1 MAGTEAAGRRLDEV
15 VAELAGA
22 SRAQAARW
30 AGDGLVEVDGR
41 ARPKAHRLR
50 GGERLAWAPP
60 PAPADGPPVAEDRPL
75 TVRYED
81 DRLLVVA
88 KPAGLVVHPGP
99 GHPTGT
105 LVNALLGREGTS
117 LSAGGGAADRPG
129 IVHRLDKD
137 TSGLLL
143 VAKDDATHLALA
155 RDLAAHRVERR
166 YLALVQ
172 GRLPASEGTVDAPVG
187 RHPRDR
193 KRMAVVPT
201 GRPAVTHWRAL
212 ETFPAVQLAEATLET
227 GRTHQVRVHLASLRH
242 PLAGDRTYGA
252 DPTLAA
258 RLGLARPF
266 LHAWRLAF
274 DHPEDGQAGR
284 AHRAPPPRPPVG
296 PGPPPRLVLQLLEG
310 VADQPEHRRPETD
323 EQRPALGV
331 VAVVLVDRLG
341 PGPEAE
347 TEGDRP
353 ERRRLQV
360 RAPQAGRVQR
370 LDQHSCSFGS
380 SVGQPL
386 G

>member
-1 MAGTEAAGRRLDEV
+1 MTQAVAAPSAAGRRLDEV
-15 VAELAGA
+15 VAELAGT

-41 ARPKAHRLR
+41 PRPKSHRLH
-50 GGERLAWAPP
+50 GGERLAWVPP
-60 PAPADGPPVAEDRPL
+60 PGPPAGGPVAEDRPL
-75 TVRYED
+75 AVRYED

-99 GHPTGT
+99 GHATGT
-105 LVNALLGREGTS
+105 LVNALLGRAGTS

-143 VAKDDATHLALA
+143 VAKDDPTHTALA

-172 GRLPASEGTVDAPVG
+172 GRLPAGTGTVDAPVA

-193 KRMAVVPT
+193 KRMAVVDG
-201 GRPAVTHWRAL
+201 GRPAVTHWKVL
-212 ETFPAVQLAEATLET
+212 ETFPAVQLVEATLET

-252 DPTLAA
+252 DPTLAT
-258 RLGLARPF
+258 RLGLSRPF

-274 DHPEDGQAGR
+274 THPADGRRVELTEPLPDDLQG
-284 AHRAPPPRPPVG
+284 
-296 PGPPPRLVLQLLEG
+296 VL
-310 VADQPEHRRPETD
+310 
-323 EQRPALGV
+323 
-331 VAVVLVDRLG
+331 DRL
-341 PGPEAE
+341 
-347 TEGDRP
+347 
-353 ERRRLQV
+353 
-360 RAPQAGRVQR
+360 RA
-370 LDQHSCSFGS
+370 
-380 SVGQPL
+380 
-386 G
+386 

>member
-1 MAGTEAAGRRLDEV
+1 MNRAGEAVAAAEAAGRRLDEV
-15 VAELAGA
+15 VAELAGT

-30 AGDGLVEVDGR
+30 AGDGLVQVDGR
-41 ARPKAHRLR
+41 PRPKSHRLH

-60 PAPADGPPVAEDRPL
+60 PAPPSGDPVAEDRPL

-99 GHPTGT
+99 GHATGT
-105 LVNALLGREGTS
+105 LVNALLGRQGSS

-143 VAKDDATHLALA
+143 VAKDDPTHLALA

-172 GRLPASEGTVDAPVG
+172 GRLPGDQGTVDAPVG

-193 KRMAVVPT
+193 KRMAVVAAG
-201 GRPAVTHWRAL
+201 GRRAVTHWRVL
-212 ETFPAVQLAEATLET
+212 ETFPAVQLVEATLET

-252 DPTLAA
+252 DPTLAT
-258 RLGLARPF
+258 RLGLTRPF
-266 LHAWRLAF
+266 LHAWQLAF
-274 DHPEDGQAGR
+274 PHPAGGHRVELTEPLPDDLQA
-284 AHRAPPPRPPVG
+284 
-296 PGPPPRLVLQLLEG
+296 VL
-310 VADQPEHRRPETD
+310 
-323 EQRPALGV
+323 
-331 VAVVLVDRLG
+331 DRL
-341 PGPEAE
+341 
-347 TEGDRP
+347 
-353 ERRRLQV
+353 
-360 RAPQAGRVQR
+360 RA
-370 LDQHSCSFGS
+370 
-380 SVGQPL
+380 
-386 G
+386 

>member
-1 MAGTEAAGRRLDEV
+1 MTPPGEAVAGAEAAGRRLDEV
-15 VAELAGA
+15 VAELAGT

-41 ARPKAHRLR
+41 PRPKAHRLR

-60 PAPADGPPVAEDRPL
+60 PRPPAGGPAAEDRPL

-105 LVNALLGREGTS
+105 LVNALLGRAGTS

-143 VAKDDATHLALA
+143 VAKDDPTHLALA
-155 RDLAAHRVERR
+155 RDLAAHRIDRQ

-201 GRPAVTHWRAL
+201 GRPAVTHWRVL

-242 PLAGDRTYGA
+242 PLAGDRAYGA
-252 DPTLAA
+252 DPALAA
-258 RLGLARPF
+258 RLGLPRPF

-274 DHPEDGQAGR
+274 DHPWTGTKVDLTEPL
-284 AHRAPPPRPPVG
+284 PPD
-296 PGPPPRLVLQLLEG
+296 LQSVL
-310 VADQPEHRRPETD
+310 
-323 EQRPALGV
+323 
-331 VAVVLVDRLG
+331 DRLRG
-341 PGPEAE
+341 
-347 TEGDRP
+347 
-353 ERRRLQV
+353 
-360 RAPQAGRVQR
+360 
-370 LDQHSCSFGS
+370 
-380 SVGQPL
+380 
-386 G
+386 

>member
-1 MAGTEAAGRRLDEV
+1 LTPPGEAVAGVEAAGRRLDEV
-15 VAELAGA
+15 VAELAGT

-41 ARPKAHRLR
+41 PRPKAHRLR

-60 PAPADGPPVAEDRPL
+60 PPPPAGGPVAEDRPL

-105 LVNALLGREGTS
+105 LVNALLGRAGTS

-155 RDLAAHRVERR
+155 RDLAAHRIERR

-172 GRLPASEGTVDAPVG
+172 GRLPAEEGTVDAPVG

-193 KRMAVVPT
+193 KRMAVVPA
-201 GRPAVTHWRAL
+201 GRPAVTHWRVL
-212 ETFPAVQLAEATLET
+212 ETFPAVQLTEATLET

-258 RLGLARPF
+258 RLGLPRPF

-274 DHPEDGQAGR
+274 DHPWTGSRVELTEPL
-284 AHRAPPPRPPVG
+284 PPD
-296 PGPPPRLVLQLLEG
+296 LQSVL
-310 VADQPEHRRPETD
+310 
-323 EQRPALGV
+323 
-331 VAVVLVDRLG
+331 DRLRG
-341 PGPEAE
+341 
-347 TEGDRP
+347 
-353 ERRRLQV
+353 
-360 RAPQAGRVQR
+360 
-370 LDQHSCSFGS
+370 
-380 SVGQPL
+380 
-386 G
+386 

>member
-1 MAGTEAAGRRLDEV
+1 LTWPPGEGSATGRLAGRRLDEV
-15 VAELAGA
+15 VAELAGT

-30 AGDGLVEVDGR
+30 ASDGLVEVDGR
-41 ARPKAHRLR
+41 PRPKGHRLR
-50 GGERLAWAPP
+50 GGERIAWAPP
-60 PAPADGPPVAEDRPL
+60 DTPPVGEPLPEPRPL
-75 TVRYED
+75 AVRYED

-105 LVNALLGREGTS
+105 LVNALLGRPETG

-172 GRLPASEGTVDAPVG
+172 GRLPAETGTVDAPVG

-193 KRMAVVPT
+193 KRMAVVPS
-201 GRPAVTHWRAL
+201 GRRAVTHWRVL
-212 ETFPAVQLAEATLET
+212 ETFPAVQLTEVTLET

-242 PLAGDRTYGA
+242 PLVGDRTYGA

-258 RLGLARPF
+258 RLGVARPF

-274 DHPEDGQAGR
+274 SHPADGTRIDLTEPLPPELQA
-284 AHRAPPPRPPVG
+284 P
-296 PGPPPRLVLQLLEG
+296 L
-310 VADQPEHRRPETD
+310 
-323 EQRPALGV
+323 
-331 VAVVLVDRLG
+331 DRL
-341 PGPEAE
+341 
-347 TEGDRP
+347 
-353 ERRRLQV
+353 
-360 RAPQAGRVQR
+360 RAQA
-370 LDQHSCSFGS
+370 
-380 SVGQPL
+380 
-386 G
+386 

>member
-1 MAGTEAAGRRLDEV
+1 LTPPADRPGGADAPAEAAGRRLDEV
-15 VAELAGA
+15 VAELAGT
-22 SRAQAARW
+22 SRARAARW

-41 ARPKAHRLR
+41 PRPKGYRLR

-60 PAPADGPPVAEDRPL
+60 EKPPAGGPVAEDRPL
-75 TVRYED
+75 EVRYED

-105 LVNALLGREGTS
+105 LVNALLGRAGTS

-143 VAKDDATHLALA
+143 VAKDDATHLALT

-172 GRLPASEGTVDAPVG
+172 GRLPAETGTVDAPVG

-193 KRMAVVPT
+193 KRMAVVDG
-201 GRPAVTHWRAL
+201 GRRAVTHWRVL
-212 ETFPAVQLAEATLET
+212 ETFPAVQLVEATLET
-227 GRTHQVRVHLASLRH
+227 GRTHQVRAHLASLRH
-242 PLAGDRTYGA
+242 PLVGDRAYGA

-258 RLGLARPF
+258 RLGVGRPF

-274 DHPEDGQAGR
+274 THPATGQR
-284 AHRAPPPRPPVG
+284 VELTEPLPDDLQPV
-296 PGPPPRLVLQLLEG
+296 L
-310 VADQPEHRRPETD
+310 
-323 EQRPALGV
+323 
-331 VAVVLVDRLG
+331 DRL
-341 PGPEAE
+341 
-347 TEGDRP
+347 
-353 ERRRLQV
+353 
-360 RAPQAGRVQR
+360 RAAG
-370 LDQHSCSFGS
+370 
-380 SVGQPL
+380 
-386 G
+386 

>member
-1 MAGTEAAGRRLDEV
+1 MTQAGEAVAGAEAAGRRLDEV

-50 GGERLAWAPP
+50 GGERLTWAPP

-81 DRLLVVA
+81 ERLLVVA

-155 RDLAAHRVERR
+155 GDLAAHRVERR

-172 GRLPASEGTVDAPVG
+172 GRLPAEEGTVDAPVG

-201 GRPAVTHWRAL
+201 GRDAVTHWRVL

-258 RLGLARPF
+258 RLGLTRPF
-266 LHAWRLAF
+266 LHAWRLGF
-274 DHPEDGQAGR
+274 DHPGTGARIE
-284 AHRAPPPRPPVG
+284 
-296 PGPPPRLVLQLLEG
+296 
-310 VADQPEHRRPETD
+310 
-323 EQRPALGV
+323 
-331 VAVVLVDRLG
+331 
-341 PGPEAE
+341 
-347 TEGDRP
+347 
-353 ERRRLQV
+353 
-360 RAPQAGRVQR
+360 
-370 LDQHSCSFGS
+370 
-380 SVGQPL
+380 
-386 G
+386 

>member
-1 MAGTEAAGRRLDEV
+1 LTRPADRGEAVAGPEASGRRLDEV
-15 VAELAGA
+15 VAELTGT
-22 SRAQAARW
+22 SRSRAARW
-30 AGDGLVEVDGR
+30 ATDGLVTVDGR
-41 ARPKAHRLR
+41 PRPKSYRVR
-50 GGERLAWAPP
+50 EGERLAWAPP
-60 PAPADGPPVAEDRPL
+60 PAPPSGGPVAEDRPL

-105 LVNALLGREGTS
+105 LVNALLGRQGSS

-155 RDLAAHRVERR
+155 RELADHRVERR

-172 GRLPASEGTVDAPVG
+172 GRLPADEGTVDAPVG

-201 GRPAVTHWRAL
+201 GRPAVTHWRVL
-212 ETFPAVQLAEATLET
+212 ETFPAVQLTEATLGT

-242 PLAGDRTYGA
+242 PLAGDRAYGA

-258 RLGLARPF
+258 RLGLTRPF
-266 LHAWRLAF
+266 LHAWQLAF
-274 DHPEDGQAGR
+274 DHPADGRRVELTEPLPEDLQG
-284 AHRAPPPRPPVG
+284 
-296 PGPPPRLVLQLLEG
+296 VL
-310 VADQPEHRRPETD
+310 
-323 EQRPALGV
+323 
-331 VAVVLVDRLG
+331 DRL
-341 PGPEAE
+341 
-347 TEGDRP
+347 R
-353 ERRRLQV
+353 
-360 RAPQAGRVQR
+360 
-370 LDQHSCSFGS
+370 S
-380 SVGQPL
+380 
-386 G
+386 